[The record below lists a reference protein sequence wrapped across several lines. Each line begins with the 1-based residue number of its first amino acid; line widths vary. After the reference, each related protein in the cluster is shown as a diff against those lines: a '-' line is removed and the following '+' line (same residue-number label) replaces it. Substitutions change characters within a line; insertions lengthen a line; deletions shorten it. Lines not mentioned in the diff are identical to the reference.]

1 MMAPFSSS
9 SLTAASNQAS
19 LRRRQL
25 RYNLAKYKL
34 SRSGRK
40 LKRRTHQPLINPI
53 EKVSSWHEDITMMAP
68 TTILQHTSNKSGHHR
83 NLRRGRS
90 SSAPARRRHSTGEEF
105 LLYRG
110 DSPLV
115 SINSSTTNYSLAAS
129 HPPRSGR
136 YQEAKLVELNI
147 EHRTPRGYSTH
158 CWLCLG
164 FAILCAGTLTSAAI
178 FFGYSHLV
186 QLLPKQVQVF
196 RGRFQGDQ
204 SCGGEKARSD
214 QLRGVIHKVLRNSSI
229 SSAYR
234 FTEVFAID
242 RSPDRSLIHFTLH
255 FRGFCDG
262 PNVLKE
268 TLKEGLRGQR
278 GCFQVDSLQ
287 LGELRQ
293 WRKAG
298 KEIDGNSAKIVAP
311 SSWSAPSPVL
321 PIVKISG
328 SGP

>member
-1 MMAPFSSS
+1 MTSWLLATVRSLMMAPFSSHLMAVGS
-9 SLTAASNQAS
+9 QAS

-40 LKRRTHQPLINPI
+40 LKRRTHEPLLNPI

-68 TTILQHTSNKSGHHR
+68 TTISQHSSNESRHH
-83 NLRRGRS
+83 RRGRS
-90 SSAPARRRHSTGEEF
+90 SSAPARPRHSTAEG
-105 LLYRG
+105 LLLHRG
-110 DSPLV
+110 HSPLV
-115 SINSSTTNYSLAAS
+115 SINSSTTNYSLAAY
-129 HPPRSGR
+129 HPSRVQCSS
-136 YQEAKLVELNI
+136 
-147 EHRTPRGYSTH
+147 RTPRGYSAQ

-164 FAILCAGTLTSAAI
+164 FAILCAGTLTSTAI

-186 QLLPKQVQVF
+186 QLLPKQVQVY

-204 SCGGEKARSD
+204 SCGGEKAQSD
-214 QLRGVIHKVLRNSSI
+214 KLRRVIHRVLKNSPIAST
-229 SSAYR
+229 YR

-242 RSPDRSLIHFTLH
+242 RRPDGSLVHFTLH

-268 TLKEGLRGQR
+268 TLKEGLRGQK
-278 GCFQVDSLQ
+278 GCVQVDSLQ

-298 KEIDGNSAKIVAP
+298 KEIENSGRVAAASRWP
-311 SSWSAPSPVL
+311 APAL
-321 PIVKISG
+321 WMVKMSD

>member
-1 MMAPFSSS
+1 
-9 SLTAASNQAS
+9 
-19 LRRRQL
+19 
-25 RYNLAKYKL
+25 
-34 SRSGRK
+34 
-40 LKRRTHQPLINPI
+40 
-53 EKVSSWHEDITMMAP
+53 MAP

-129 HPPRSGR
+129 HPPRS
-136 YQEAKLVELNI
+136 N
-147 EHRTPRGYSTH
+147 RTPRGYSTH

-164 FAILCAGTLTSAAI
+164 FAILCAGALTSAAI

-298 KEIDGNSAKIVAP
+298 KEIDGEIVAP

>member
-1 MMAPFSSS
+1 MAPFSSS

-40 LKRRTHQPLINPI
+40 LKRRTHQPLVNPI

-115 SINSSTTNYSLAAS
+115 SINSSTTNYSLATS
-129 HPPRSGR
+129 HPPPSG
-136 YQEAKLVELNI
+136 
-147 EHRTPRGYSTH
+147 RTPRGYSAH
-158 CWLCLG
+158 CWLCLA
-164 FAILCAGTLTSAAI
+164 FAILCAGALTSAAI

-214 QLRGVIHKVLRNSSI
+214 QLRWVIHKVLRNSSI

-298 KEIDGNSAKIVAP
+298 KEIDGEIVAP

-321 PIVKISG
+321 LPIVKISG
-328 SGP
+328 SVP